1 MLTLNG
7 VQSLY
12 LGTKLETWKK
22 ITRMKPV
29 HYPHKTES
37 KNLSILGSCSDFSIT
52 SMKNGNKCVLE
63 RMAVHIAKNLVS
75 SKVSSK
81 VSSNYCYF

>member
-37 KNLSILGSCSDFSIT
+37 RNLSILGSCSDFSIT
-52 SMKNGNKCVLE
+52 SMKNGNKGVLE
-63 RMAVHIAKNLVS
+63 SVSTAVTCKEFSDTV
-75 SKVSSK
+75 KPR
-81 VSSNYCYF
+81 